1 MPHFYFHLA
10 TPTGREIDD
19 IGSPCPTADHAMLEA
34 WRAVFEICTDLIR
47 AGRAPYGH
55 RFEVCDAAGR
65 LVFEL
70 PFSDVTGARAER
82 PRGVPDVLKARL
94 AVTIQRSRTLRAEVS
109 AAMLDVQA
117 TLATTRA
124 LLALPQ

>member
-1 MPHFYFHLA
+1 M
-10 TPTGREIDD
+10 
-19 IGSPCPTADHAMLEA
+19 
-34 WRAVFEICTDLIR
+34 FEISADLAR
-47 AGRAPYGH
+47 GGQTTAGH
-55 RFEVCDAAGR
+55 RFEVCDDAGR

-124 LLALPQ
+124 LLTLPQ

>member
-1 MPHFYFHLA
+1 
-10 TPTGREIDD
+10 
-19 IGSPCPTADHAMLEA
+19 MLEA

-70 PFSDVTGARAER
+70 PFSDVLSARPSR
-82 PRGVPDVLKARL
+82 PIDAPDALRAQL
-94 AVTIQRSRTLRAEVS
+94 AAVVRQSRTLQAQVT
-109 AAMLDVQA
+109 AAVADVQT
-117 TLATTRA
+117 TLETTRA
-124 LLALPQ
+124 LLAPRT